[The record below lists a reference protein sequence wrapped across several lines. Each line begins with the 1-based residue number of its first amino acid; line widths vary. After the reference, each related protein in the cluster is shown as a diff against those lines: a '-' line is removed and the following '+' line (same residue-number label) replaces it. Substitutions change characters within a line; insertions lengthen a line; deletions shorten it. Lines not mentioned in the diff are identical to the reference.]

1 MFGVIMDTCTTP
13 DGTVA
18 GYRVKDLTGLKHGG
32 VLGYTCFMYKT

>member
-1 MFGVIMDTCTTP
+1 MDTCTTP

-32 VLGYTCFMYKT
+32 VLGYTRFMYKS